1 MKREADLP
9 VVTVGAIVERADGR
23 ILVLRTHKWRGRLG
37 LPGGKVE
44 RGELLEAALH
54 REVLEETGLSIHDV
68 RFVVAQD
75 SIDAPEFHRLA
86 HMVLMNYHCLTDDAD
101 VRLNDEAEGFL
112 WVTPTE
118 AFALDLNTPTR
129 RLIERWLSTPPP
141 AIRPSFVPLFD
152 PELCEALMREALA
165 EARLGLGEGECP
177 VGCVVARM
185 EGSSPRIVA
194 RGHNRVEALARKTA
208 HAEMIAFESATEAL
222 PFGAAD
228 VVVVSTLEP
237 CVMCLGACFE
247 VGVALVVFG
256 LRAPADSGT
265 ERVKAPSSPETR
277 TPTLLGHV
285 LAAESRSLFV
295 EFVRRWAGSKD
306 VAYAEQL
313 LALTE
318 DR

>member
-1 MKREADLP
+1 MKGDADLP

-23 ILVLRTHKWRGRLG
+23 ILVVRTHKWRGRLG

-44 RGELLEAALH
+44 RGESLEVALQ
-54 REVLEETGLSIHDV
+54 REILEETCLSIHDV
-68 RFVVAQD
+68 RFIVAQD

-112 WVTPTE
+112 WVTPIE
-118 AFALDLNTPTR
+118 ALALDLNTPTR
-129 RLIERWLSTPPP
+129 CLIERWLST
-141 AIRPSFVPLFD
+141 
-152 PELCEALMREALA
+152 LCEALMREALA

-208 HAEMIAFESATEAL
+208 HAEMIAFESAREAL
-222 PFGAAD
+222 PFGTSD
-228 VVVVSTLEP
+228 VVLVSTLEP

-265 ERVKAPSSPETR
+265 DRIEAPSSPETR
-277 TPTLLGHV
+277 RPTLLGHV

-295 EFVRRWAGSKD
+295 EFVRKWAGSKD

-313 LALTE
+313 LALTGG
-318 DR
+318 R